1 MYTRRLWLC
10 LLGLFLAGAASAQ
23 VSRFNMAEKAWL
35 DDHQKLKVGVVS
47 MTAPIL
53 FFESGQPMG
62 LAADYL
68 RVLAAKLGLYIDL
81 LQYPNEQRLA
91 EALNS
96 GEVDVI
102 GATVHTALSP
112 PDWQFSRPYVTLP
125 AALYSLGSLKGQ
137 GVSAMDGLTV
147 SVLAGSIWEE
157 LLPHY
162 LPGTH
167 TLPGRDL
174 DQALGAVMAG
184 RAQVYLG
191 DAASVDYLL
200 DEGRYDGLR
209 KAQDLDLTLDIALAT
224 PRSNPTLHTLLQKS
238 LDRFNEDEINDVWS
252 NWPGIENTQSK
263 ESGFL
268 TFLLWTLLWVVWSLL
283 LVWIVSRRSNR
294 RLAHHREKSL
304 RSIKR
309 LRSREELLKQKLLHL
324 KHKTKRY
331 RHRTK
336 ELSKQAEFT
345 NALLPKASWRWLPAG
360 DECLWDDEM
369 FTLLALEASEF
380 TPTREAMLNL
390 LVEADRDSLES
401 LFDAENRAASRL
413 SLRFCLPDGG
423 EKTLLQFSHYLTGKD
438 DGEGQRMAVCWDV
451 SDFQERVSDAGRPP
465 SQDLGTLSQEVAR
478 E

>member
-1 MYTRRLWLC
+1 MYMRWLWLC
-10 LLGLFLAGAASAQ
+10 LLGLLLAGTASAQ

-47 MTAPIL
+47 MTPPIL

-68 RVLAAKLGLYIDL
+68 RVLAAKLGLYLDL
-81 LQYPNEQRLA
+81 VQYPDDQRLA
-91 EALNS
+91 NALSS
-96 GEVDVI
+96 GEVDFI

-137 GVSAMDGLTV
+137 GMSAMDGLTV

-157 LLPHY
+157 FLPHY

-167 TLPGRDL
+167 TLPAKDL
-174 DQALGAVMAG
+174 DQALSAVMAG

-191 DAASVDYLL
+191 DAASVDYLRG
-200 DEGRYDGLR
+200 EGHYDGLR

-224 PRSNPTLHTLLQKS
+224 SRDNPTLHTLLQKS
-238 LDRFNEDEINDVWS
+238 LDRFNEDELNDVWS
-252 NWPGIENTQSK
+252 NWPGVENTHPR

-268 TFLLWTLLWVVWSLL
+268 RFLLWTLLWVIWSLL
-283 LVWIVSRRSNR
+283 LVWIVTRRSKR
-294 RLAHHREKSL
+294 RLAHHREKTL
-304 RSIKR
+304 RSIRR
-309 LRSREELLKQKLLHL
+309 LRRREELLKQKLLHL

-336 ELSKQAEFT
+336 ELSKQAEFM
-345 NALLPKASWRWLPAG
+345 NALLPSASWRWYPASG
-360 DECLWDDEM
+360 ECLWDEEM
-369 FTLLALEASEF
+369 FNLLSLDAADF
-380 TPTREAMLNL
+380 TPTREAILKL
-390 LVEADRDSLES
+390 LAEQDRDCLES
-401 LFDAENRAASRL
+401 LFDDDDRAVSRMKL
-413 SLRFCLPDGG
+413 SFSLPDGR
-423 EKTLLQFSHYLTGKD
+423 EKTLLQFSHYIDGKD
-438 DGEGQRMAVCWDV
+438 GREGQRVAICWDV
-451 SDFQERVSDAGRPP
+451 SDFNGRMAETGQSSSEDVS
-465 SQDLGTLSQEVAR
+465 TLSQEVTQ